1 MYQGLNKMERF
12 LVKIAKL
19 CGNTFQYVVNE
30 NNFVF
35 FDDVVTDGHIASLY
49 REGVQVAS
57 VYNPDKDE
65 FLALW
70 AAI

>member
-1 MYQGLNKMERF
+1 MN
-12 LVKIAKL
+12 ISKL
-19 CGNTFQYVVNE
+19 GGDVFQYVVNA

-35 FDDVVTDGHIASLY
+35 FDDVVTEGHIANLY